1 MESIYPYRIAWRR
14 PPDVNVGHSSRS
26 AVLDAMEYGFPTS
39 KARIAA
45 LSGLGATTVRRAC
58 RQLTRE
64 KVLALKYGPDPDT
77 GIASDLITVVRYPV
91 LPVMEIAEAYM
102 VWRLSDTRG
111 ESVFATVR
119 DRGGFCS
126 PADDLAILLG
136 QVSAIL
142 RAGTCGLPA
151 EMPLQ
156 PPVLLL
162 PSRGS
167 ELLDL
172 VRRETETEPAFVITP
187 EEAAALELRYHPA
200 TQNAASILYI
210 RSGEVRSVSLLQ
222 RMHLEDPRSAFYPTP
237 FTAGLEQSL
246 REYTRGIRPH
256 TGAWWQRAAGFL
268 SECVR
273 FLSPDCVVV
282 ETDRPGSDP
291 KALRKVLPPSIPLL
305 HLPYALNTPSLA
317 HRGAMRLSRRVLWD
331 SMESEKP

>member
-14 PPDVNVGHSSRS
+14 PPDVNVCHSSRS
-26 AVLDAMEYGFPTS
+26 AVLEAMEYGHPTS

-45 LSGLGATTVRRAC
+45 LSDLSANTVRHAS

-64 KVLALKYGPDPDT
+64 KVLTLKYGPDPDT
-77 GIASDLITVVRYPV
+77 AVASDLITIVRYPV
-91 LPVMEIAEAYM
+91 LPVLEITDAYM
-102 VWRLSDTRG
+102 VWRLMDTCG

-126 PADDLAILLG
+126 PADDLTTLLG
-136 QVSAIL
+136 QAATIMG
-142 RAGTCGLPA
+142 AGTCGLPA
-151 EMPLQ
+151 EVALQ

-162 PSRGS
+162 PSRDPKLVS
-167 ELLDL
+167 L
-172 VRRETETEPAFVITP
+172 VRRETETEPDFILTP
-187 EEAAALELRYHPA
+187 EEATALELRYNPV
-200 TQNAASILYI
+200 TQHASSILYV

-222 RMHLEDPRSAFYPTP
+222 RMHLEDPRSTFYPTP
-237 FTAGLEQSL
+237 FTAGLERSL
-246 REYTRGIRPH
+246 REYTRGVRPH

-268 SECVR
+268 AECVR
-273 FLSPDCVVV
+273 YLSPDLVVV

-331 SMESEKP
+331 GMESEKP